1 VEFVAD
7 PNEEIKAISNFDPTA
22 VAYID
27 REWEKSLPSM
37 QEYCNNADST
47 DYIRMTEYK
56 NPGNIIYESNSKNPR
71 FAVFS
76 EVFYKTWRAYI
87 DGKEVAPVRTNYILR
102 GLPIPAGKHKIEF
115 LCVDDVMTG
124 SAKVSLYGSIFVG
137 IVIIGMV
144 VAIIIR
150 NRKKEE
156 NEQQA

>member
-1 VEFVAD
+1 
-7 PNEEIKAISNFDPTA
+7 
-22 VAYID
+22 
-27 REWEKSLPSM
+27 
-37 QEYCNNADST
+37 
-47 DYIRMTEYK
+47 MTEYK

-124 SAKVSLYGSIFVG
+124 SAKVSHYGSIFVG
-137 IVIIGMV
+137 IVILAMV
-144 VAIIIR
+144 ALIIYR
-150 NRKKEE
+150 SKKEKVKKS
-156 NEQQA
+156 